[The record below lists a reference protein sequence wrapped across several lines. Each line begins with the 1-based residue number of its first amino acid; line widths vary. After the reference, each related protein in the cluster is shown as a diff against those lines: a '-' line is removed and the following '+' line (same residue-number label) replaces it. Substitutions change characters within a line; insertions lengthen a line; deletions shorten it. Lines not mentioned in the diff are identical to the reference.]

1 MTDDT
6 QGGGVQP
13 TQPPAPSYQIEGDG
27 TLVMPDGRKFVP
39 IERYNGL
46 QGPLSRKEQELRDI
60 KAQLHDFTQQRETEV
75 AGLKAEL
82 EAFQKGNSDFDAQIK
97 ELNEYK
103 AQAEQQL
110 KALNAQLE
118 TNKLFLS
125 EKYQPL
131 IPSLEKGVLR
141 LDGLEGDA
149 LTQYLDNFLADRQA
163 LLENGQQQRQAGG
176 SPPPPAGGA
185 TADQTPEQLLER
197 VMSTPPTDPKYS
209 ELLQSYKDALKK
221 Q

>member
-13 TQPPAPSYQIEGDG
+13 TQPPAFVIENDG
-27 TLVMPDGRKFVP
+27 TLKLSDGREFVP
-39 IERYNGL
+39 KARYDGL
-46 QGPLSRKEQELRDI
+46 QGPLSKKEQELQRY
-60 KAQLHDFTQQRETEV
+60 KAQITELSEQRESE
-75 AGLKAEL
+75 KAEL
-82 EAFQKGNSDFDAQIK
+82 LAQLETLKKGNGDFDAQIK
-97 ELNEYK
+97 ELSEYK